1 MNAME
6 LAWALLGGAILLI
19 VLLMLALFWQELR
32 VRYGQEAL
40 ADMRRRLEGLQAAN
54 EALRRENRELRAALQ
69 ATGQYLT
76 KPSATP
82 G

>member
-6 LAWALLGGAILLI
+6 LAWALLSGAILLI

-54 EALRRENRELRAALQ
+54 EALRRENREMRAALR